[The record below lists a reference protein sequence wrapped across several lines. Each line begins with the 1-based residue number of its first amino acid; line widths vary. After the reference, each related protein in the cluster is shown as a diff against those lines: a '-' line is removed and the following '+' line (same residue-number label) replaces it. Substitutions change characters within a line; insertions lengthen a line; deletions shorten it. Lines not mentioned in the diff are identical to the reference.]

1 MVIDYGVGLAILKV
15 ARSTP
20 GLALSG
26 NNLGQVVPLS
36 PSSKFGTGQG
46 AVMPRAWEGKG
57 RSGVT
62 PAMRHRLWWLIHLRA
77 HGLRNGYEHPAYTPQ
92 GGTLYTLHG
101 MQMQYKPMLHCYID
115 YSRVAVSVLLS
126 CLLYTWAYLILQCLS
141 GCVFAFIALTLL
153 VERQKQ
159 HSACKNWMMRYQ
171 CGYMSGARCR
181 LFAYG
186 PADAVALASFNQ
198 SIY

>member
-1 MVIDYGVGLAILKV
+1 
-15 ARSTP
+15 
-20 GLALSG
+20 
-26 NNLGQVVPLS
+26 
-36 PSSKFGTGQG
+36 
-46 AVMPRAWEGKG
+46 
-57 RSGVT
+57 
-62 PAMRHRLWWLIHLRA
+62 MRHRLWWLIHLRA

-171 CGYMSGARCR
+171 CGYMSGARCI
-181 LFAYG
+181 LFSYG
-186 PADAVALASFNQ
+186 SSGATLASFKSRLGTRTLFSRRRPSWNVFLCVCIVH
-198 SIY
+198 SVIREDNMVGSWAAPP